1 MNVLV
6 LVVDGVVKLPPEAN
20 SPNRALRSTPFRQ
33 VLRKQN
39 CRKVTPVG
47 SEAERIFLTQIP
59 MRRLA
64 QPDEIAGAVAFLMSE
79 GASYMAG
86 QTLYVDGGG
95 SIGMA
100 SN

>member
-1 MNVLV
+1 
-6 LVVDGVVKLPPEAN
+6 
-20 SPNRALRSTPFRQ
+20 
-33 VLRKQN
+33 
-39 CRKVTPVG
+39 
-47 SEAERIFLTQIP
+47 

-64 QPDEIAGAVAFLMSE
+64 QPDEIAAAVAFLMSE

>member
-1 MNVLV
+1 VLPMNVLV
-6 LVVDGVVKLPPEAN
+6 LAVDGVVKLPPEAN

-39 CRKVTPVG
+39 CSVR
-47 SEAERIFLTQIP
+47 SLFLTQIP

-64 QPDEIAGAVAFLMSE
+64 QPDEIAAAVAFLMSE

-95 SIGMA
+95 SIGKA